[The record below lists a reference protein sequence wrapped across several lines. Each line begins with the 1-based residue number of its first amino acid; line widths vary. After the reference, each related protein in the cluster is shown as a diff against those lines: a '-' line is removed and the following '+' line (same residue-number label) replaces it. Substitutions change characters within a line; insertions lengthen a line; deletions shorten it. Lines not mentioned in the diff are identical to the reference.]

1 MRDKQ
6 KIRAELEQLVA
17 DRERRIAEKIENG
30 TAIRGSVGRVIGV
43 ADNKHAAPARDEKGR
58 EIFYEVDTII
68 TGVPRDGRDEVPP
81 EWYKRQPPPT
91 PDPRERA
98 YKDTR
103 PIPPLPRPP
112 VEAKA
117 PPDPQRVR
125 TEARQRTDD
134 PSDAGEIV
142 EGYYDVRNGEVYV
155 WTVENGARPLGH
167 APVRPGDDPAV
178 VARRLLRDKVGRGG
192 FWHRLH

>member
-43 ADNKHAAPARDEKGR
+43 DDSKPVPPSRDERGR

-117 PPDPQRVR
+117 PPDP
-125 TEARQRTDD
+125 A
-134 PSDAGEIV
+134 
-142 EGYYDVRNGEVYV
+142 
-155 WTVENGARPLGH
+155 
-167 APVRPGDDPAV
+167 
-178 VARRLLRDKVGRGG
+178 
-192 FWHRLH
+192 